1 MAALASEVK
10 VKDFVPDDSKA
21 EEIKKQQ
28 ETEETEEVT
37 KLNNEPN
44 DENEEEIPILE
55 PVLLKKKS
63 SISPDMLEAV
73 FAKTVQDARNEEN
86 D

>member
-44 DENEEEIPILE
+44 DEKWQPTNYE
-55 PVLLKKKS
+55 
-63 SISPDMLEAV
+63 
-73 FAKTVQDARNEEN
+73 
-86 D
+86 